1 MTALYNLKGITKDFD
16 SGSVKFKA
24 LRGIN
29 LDIEE
34 GEIVALCGPSGSGK
48 STLLNVLGLI
58 EEPTSGQLAFA
69 GNDLTTANESLL
81 TRVRRGAVGFI
92 FQNFNL
98 IPVLTALE
106 NVEYALYLD
115 SSLSKK
121 EIRERSLA
129 ALKALGIEEWKDNTP
144 AQLSGGQR
152 QRVAIARAI
161 VKKPHVVVADEP
173 TANLDSKTANQIMD
187 VIRDLNS
194 AWGTTVIIATHD
206 PVIAKTCD
214 KIINIHD
221 GKVKSIK

>member
-1 MTALYNLKGITKDFD
+1 MSALYELKSITKEFD

-29 LDIEE
+29 LKINQ
-34 GEIVALCGPSGSGK
+34 GEVVALVGPSGSGK

-58 EEPTSGQLAFA
+58 EEPTSGSIAFA
-69 GNDLTTANESLL
+69 GKDLTTANESLL
-81 TRVRRGAVGFI
+81 TRVRRGAVGFV

-98 IPVLTALE
+98 IPILSALE

-115 SSLSKK
+115 DSLSKE
-121 EIRERSLA
+121 EIRKRSITV
-129 ALKALGIEEWKDNTP
+129 LKALGMTKFMNNKP
-144 AQLSGGQR
+144 AELSGGQR

-173 TANLDSKTANQIMD
+173 TANLDSKTADQIMK
-187 VIRDLNS
+187 VIRDLNK

-206 PVIAKTCD
+206 AELAKSCD
-214 KIINIHD
+214 KIVQVKD
-221 GKVKSIK
+221 GKVASIK